1 MTDEIGVLSIQAY
14 VNVLMDRCGYGCAGI
29 EAMEVQWEGGKHG
42 EGRYKN
48 VGAEMVGHI
57 Q

>member
-14 VNVLMDRCGYGCAGI
+14 VNVLMDGCAGI
-29 EAMEVQWEGGKHG
+29 EALEIQWEGGKHG

-57 Q
+57 P

>member
-1 MTDEIGVLSIQAY
+1 
-14 VNVLMDRCGYGCAGI
+14 MDVQGLKPWRFSGK
-29 EAMEVQWEGGKHG
+29 EENMEREGGKHG